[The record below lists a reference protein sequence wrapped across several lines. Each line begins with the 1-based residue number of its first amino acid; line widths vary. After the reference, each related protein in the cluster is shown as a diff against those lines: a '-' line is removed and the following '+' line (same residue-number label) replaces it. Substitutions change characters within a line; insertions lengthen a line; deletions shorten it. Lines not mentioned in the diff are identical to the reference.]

1 MRVPPFS
8 SFFRVDLCLCC
19 VGSEGKGVL
28 CPPHNSRVA
37 LFPPSP
43 HSGRKTFRWICCPS
57 CLVRNM
63 VRPCDFGPFGFWQK
77 CSVLSPLSFVP
88 SSLLLGEA
96 PGGSDVGCA
105 RGLKGEGQG
114 KRRRMAGDMVKEG
127 QRKKRERKAWFVLV

>member
-1 MRVPPFS
+1 MFLLSPPFFVSTCVFAVLALRAKGS
-8 SFFRVDLCLCC
+8 SVPLTQVASPSSRLPLTL
-19 VGSEGKGVL
+19 EGK
-28 CPPHNSRVA
+28 
-37 LFPPSP
+37 LFVGFASEELP
-43 HSGRKTFRWICCPS
+43 
-57 CLVRNM
+57 L
-63 VRPCDFGPFGFWQK
+63 VRPCDFGPFGFRRK

-88 SSLLLGEA
+88 SSLLPGGA